1 MMYKRTD
8 LTLSMFYASSVDAEG
23 NKVAT
28 LSTNDIRRM
37 ENLPPIA
44 GGDKY
49 LTPLNM
55 VDSAKI
61 LPGDKSPTAKQLAE
75 IETLLARA

>member
-1 MMYKRTD
+1 MP
-8 LTLSMFYASSVDAEG
+8 A
-23 NKVAT
+23 
-28 LSTNDIRRM
+28 
-37 ENLPPIA
+37 
-44 GGDKY
+44 GDKY

-75 IETLLARA
+75 IGNPSGQSLIISRRAG

>member
-1 MMYKRTD
+1 
-8 LTLSMFYASSVDAEG
+8 
-23 NKVAT
+23 
-28 LSTNDIRRM
+28 
-37 ENLPPIA
+37 PPIA

>member
-1 MMYKRTD
+1 ME
-8 LTLSMFYASSVDAEG
+8 SYALG
-23 NKVAT
+23 RQWGW

-61 LPGDKSPTAKQLAE
+61 LPAINRRQQNSWPKSK
-75 IETLLARA
+75 TLLARARLFPAAR

>member
-1 MMYKRTD
+1 W
-8 LTLSMFYASSVDAEG
+8 
-23 NKVAT
+23 

>member
-1 MMYKRTD
+1 MATYPNVNAANQ
-8 LTLSMFYASSVDAEG
+8 YARDIVGGKILACQ
-23 NKVAT
+23 

>member
-1 MMYKRTD
+1 LGRQWGW
-8 LTLSMFYASSVDAEG
+8 LSV
-23 NKVAT
+23 
-28 LSTNDIRRM
+28 NDIRRM

-55 VDSAKI
+55 VDSKQI
-61 LPGDKSPTAKQLAE
+61 LPGDNTPTAKQLAE
-75 IETLLARA
+75 INSILSRN

>member
-1 MMYKRTD
+1 
-8 LTLSMFYASSVDAEG
+8 
-23 NKVAT
+23 
-28 LSTNDIRRM
+28 M

-55 VDSAKI
+55 VDSKQI
-61 LPGDKSPTAKQLAE
+61 LPGNNAPTAKQLAE
-75 IETLLARA
+75 IETILARA

>member
-1 MMYKRTD
+1 
-8 LTLSMFYASSVDAEG
+8 TLFPYTTLFRSS
-23 NKVAT
+23 
-28 LSTNDIRRM
+28 LSPYTTRLRA
-37 ENLPPIA
+37 NLPPIA